1 MSPRY
6 KKGTGKRNTVKWRRA
21 KGVRHRKKGVTQ
33 PTEAWVSVSTPAPL
47 LKGEPAGVSCPSAR
61 SEWVVE
67 EAARAAAPQ
76 KVLFSDQDTEESA
89 TGLRR
94 SERVAVAAV
103 LPAASPDVPPARSPV
118 VVVQNCMEGCQL
130 STPGKARATPRKSVG
145 VASPRKSVHVSS
157 AASTRS
163 STARAKQA
171 APDAVEVKD
180 SDAQKKLADICV
192 FLSDK
197 SSVNPDPEVKALQ
210 GRAARKLFAGADLQ
224 PRTRLAYFYYI
235 PYVITEALVIR
246 PHDSGVDRERDQKG
260 VEFLHDV
267 DWATNA
273 WYAADHMEN
282 ANAELVPGTVDGIPA
297 VILVAKTFIAKGS
310 EIGHRYSFPPGMGV
324 PEDWLQFGEVSASGF
339 PDEVKLPC

>member
-1 MSPRY
+1 MPRY
-6 KKGTGKRNTVKWRRA
+6 KKGTGKRNHVKWRRA
-21 KGVRHRKKGVTQ
+21 KGVRTRKKGTRQ
-33 PTEAWVSVSTPAPL
+33 PTEAWASVSTPAPL
-47 LKGEPAGVSCPSAR
+47 LEGEPAGALTPVSWPSAR

-67 EAARAAAPQ
+67 EAARAAAAQ

-94 SERVAVAAV
+94 SERLAVAAV

-118 VVVQNCMEGCQL
+118 VVVETCMDGWEM
-130 STPGKARATPRKSVG
+130 STPAKPWAIPRESVVVARESV
-145 VASPRKSVHVSS
+145 VAAS

-163 STARAKQA
+163 STAAAKQA

-180 SDAQKKLADICV
+180 SDAQKKLADIRV

-197 SSVNPDPEVKALQ
+197 SSVNPDPLAEALQ

-224 PRTRLAYFYYI
+224 PRTKLAYFYYVA
-235 PYVITEALVIR
+235 YVITEALVIH
-246 PHDSGVDRERDQKG
+246 PHDSGAELEQDKKG

-273 WYAADHMEN
+273 WYAADHMGD
-282 ANAELVPGTVDGIPA
+282 ANAEVVPGTVDGIPA
-297 VILVAKTFIAKGS
+297 VILVAKRFIKKGD
-310 EIGHRYSFPPGMGV
+310 EIGHRYSFPQGMGV
-324 PEDWLQFGEVSASGF
+324 PTEWNTLESVSAF
-339 PDEVKLPC
+339 PDDVKLGC